1 MRWVPVVSCM
11 EAITESDAEQVRN
24 VCHSGDI
31 SDTVVTAVAT
41 ATGTDPLELDPL
53 YTVVDPDA
61 LDGMFQPSIGAP
73 PTDLEVR
80 FSMAG
85 CQVTV
90 HADGE
95 VAVTPPSSTDG
106 TPTIDEPHTA

>member
-1 MRWVPVVSCM
+1 M
-11 EAITESDAEQVRN
+11 EAITDAEDAGEVRN
-24 VCHSGDI
+24 VCHGGDI
-31 SDTVVTAVAT
+31 SDTVVTTVAA
-41 ATGTDPLELDPL
+41 ATGVDPLELDPL

-61 LDGMFQPSIGAP
+61 LDRIFQPSIGSP
-73 PTDLEVR
+73 PTDLELR

-95 VAVTPPSSTDG
+95 VAVTPPSTSDAAP
-106 TPTIDEPHTA
+106 TPDAPRKA